1 MKRRLIVASAALA
14 SLALLVSGCGS
25 GEETPTEPGT
35 PAGQDTTAAGTTP
48 AGETENTEPKGELT
62 LAGWSLDTT
71 PEFQTLADGFNATN
85 PDYTVT
91 VSEYQAGNDY
101 DTQMITDLAAGTA
114 PDLYILKNLVNF
126 YTYAAGEQL
135 VDISDI
141 AATLDNESVSFYE
154 LDGATYAI
162 PYRQDAWFL
171 YYNIDL
177 FEEAGIEVPD
187 GSWTWDDYAAAATEL
202 SEQLGGDTKG
212 AYTHSWQ
219 SVIQGFANAQSEGAD
234 VLSGEYD
241 HLKPYYERA
250 LQMQAD
256 GAMEA
261 YGTVTTNSLSYQSQF
276 GTQKAA
282 MLPMGSWYI
291 ATLVAQQA
299 SGEADDF
306 EWGIAPAPQFDAS
319 TAGTDNTPVTFG
331 DPTGIGINPAIEE
344 DKLDTAKAFLAYIAS
359 EEGAKALAGI
369 GITPS
374 VMSPEVTDLF
384 FELEGIADD
393 ELSRWTFENRT
404 VKPEN
409 SVSEHTAEI
418 NTLLG
423 ELHSAVLSES
433 EGIDAAIENAEN
445 RAQNEILNR

>member
-1 MKRRLIVASAALA
+1 MNRRLIAASAALA
-14 SLALLVSGCGS
+14 SLALLVTGCGADT
-25 GEETPTEPGT
+25 EAPTDTETS
-35 PAGQDTTAAGTTP
+35 AGGTTAAETTP
-48 AGETENTEPKGELT
+48 AGDTGSTDPKGELT
-62 LAGWSLDTT
+62 LAGWSLNTT

-85 PDYTVT
+85 PEYTVT

-114 PDLYILKNLVNF
+114 PDLYIMKNLVNF

-135 VDISDI
+135 VDVSDV
-141 AATLDNESVSFYE
+141 AGTLDNESVSAYE

-177 FEEAGIEVPD
+177 FEQAGVEVPD
-187 GSWTWDDYAAAATEL
+187 GSWTWEDYAAAATEL
-202 SEQLGGDTKG
+202 SEKLEGDTKG

-299 SGEADDF
+299 SGEAEDF
-306 EWGIAPAPQFDAS
+306 AWGIAPAPQFDES

-331 DPTGIGINPAIEE
+331 DPTGIGINPAIEDE
-344 DKLDTAKAFLAYIAS
+344 KLDTAKAFLSYVAS

-384 FELEGIADD
+384 FELDGIAED

-404 VKPEN
+404 VMPEN
-409 SVSEHTAEI
+409 SVSQHTAEI

-423 ELHSAVLSES
+423 ELHSAVLSDS

-445 RAQNEILNR
+445 RAKNEILNR